1 MGSLTAELTLGG
13 FLLSLAALICIPG
26 TSAEQCTKW
35 HDPELQKYQDEVKVC
50 MFLEGPCGHP
60 NNFCSLN
67 FTGTEVIAMASI
79 LFFFS
84 FLLSQFSRFRA
95 CFDNIPSLLIEELYI
110 FIFIFSGVP
119 KRRWGKRDWK
129 GPGNSSVVRSW
140 TVPGLGCPTVRIAV
154 IIKWTSRTKP
164 ASFNREKATRP
175 HQKKKRLRKEWKE
188 GNKGNIFLYFL
199 TLFRISLSLEG
210 EAQHWKIQIHCD
222 TRAQLWQNVSLMSL

>member
-1 MGSLTAELTLGG
+1 MLNNVRNGMTRSCRNTRMKSRYVC
-13 FLLSLAALICIPG
+13 FLRDRADIPITFVLWILRESRLSQWLPYC
-26 TSAEQCTKW
+26 
-35 HDPELQKYQDEVKVC
+35 
-50 MFLEGPCGHP
+50 
-60 NNFCSLN
+60 
-67 FTGTEVIAMASI
+67 
-79 LFFFS
+79 FFS

-175 HQKKKRLRKEWKE
+175 HQKKKKIKERMKRRKQRKHFPVLPHVIPHKLVSRRRGSTLKNSNSLRHTGPAVAKC
-188 GNKGNIFLYFL
+188 FYY
-199 TLFRISLSLEG
+199 
-210 EAQHWKIQIHCD
+210 
-222 TRAQLWQNVSLMSL
+222 VSLNHS